1 MSIAAAAAVPH
12 PPLLIPTIGK
22 ENALKVKNTASA
34 LEKLALI
41 LVDKKIDTVLI
52 ISPHGFVQMDAFT
65 MNLSPEYI
73 SNFEDFGDFETKLKW
88 RSDIELIHKTKE
100 SLESS
105 QALQLASSSELD
117 YASAVPLYFLT
128 KDLPQVR
135 IIPLYYSGL
144 SLHDHFEFAKDFKKI
159 ISKSNKQ
166 VAIIASGDLSHRI
179 TKDAPAGYSPKGKKF
194 DKKLIKLLSESRTDE
209 ILNLNPELVEEAG
222 ECGLRSIVLMLG
234 MLEGTKNTPK
244 LLSYE
249 APFGV
254 GYMVMNFEI

>member
-1 MSIAAAAAVPH
+1 MSIVAAAAVPH
-12 PPLLIPTIGK
+12 PPLLIPAIGK
-22 ENALKVKNTASA
+22 ENALKVKSTAQA
-34 LEKLALI
+34 LEKLSRI
-41 LVDKKIDTVLI
+41 LTDKKIDTILI
-52 ISPHGFVQMDAFT
+52 ISPHGFVQMEAFT
-65 MNLSPEYI
+65 MNLSPEYV
-73 SNFEDFGDFETKLKW
+73 SNFEDFGDFETKLTWK
-88 RSDIELIHKTKE
+88 SDIELIHKTKE

-105 QALQLASSSELD
+105 QALQLASSSEMD